1 MADEAFDGMRN
12 RLSFL
17 RAPTQDGADSKRSG
31 QSVGRPESQD
41 DQLPE
46 TPFDAAFLTYF
57 FIQIYV
63 GQLIVQTA
71 VGVWVLG

>member
-17 RAPTQDGADSKRSG
+17 QAPSNDGADSKRSG
-31 QSVGRPESQD
+31 GRPESQD

-71 VGVWVLG
+71 VRV